1 MVPNGPVSQGDLFAF
16 YGLLMEGAAGAS
28 PPVVLEG
35 AGAFGAPCWLRAT
48 LLDMGDFPGLVPGDG
63 LVRAQRYAVR
73 DLSIVPEL
81 DAFED
86 LDPAAPDEALYHRL
100 PSPLLTGDGTAT
112 GETAWVYW
120 LNPARPADFPI
131 VASGAW
137 PPKTGPN

>member
-1 MVPNGPVSQGDLFAF
+1 MAPNGPVSQGDLFAF
-16 YGLLMEGAAGAS
+16 YGLLMEGSAS
-28 PPVVLEG
+28 VYPPLELESG
-35 AGAFGAPCWLRAT
+35 GTFGAPCWLRGT
-48 LLDMGDFPGLVPGDG
+48 LLDMGNFPALVPGDG
-63 LVRAQRYAVR
+63 LVRAQRYVIDRLA
-73 DLSIVPEL
+73 LANAL

-100 PSPLLTGDGTAT
+100 PTPLLASDGAAT

-137 PPKTGPN
+137 PPQTGLN